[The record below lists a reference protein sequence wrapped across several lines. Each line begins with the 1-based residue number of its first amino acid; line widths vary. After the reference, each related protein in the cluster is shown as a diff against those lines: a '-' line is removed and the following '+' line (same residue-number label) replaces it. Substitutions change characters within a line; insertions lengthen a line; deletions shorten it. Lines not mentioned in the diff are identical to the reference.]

1 LSWQI
6 AELNE
11 RRTQIEDLLKRAG
24 SLDEEKPQLQHQLA
38 RSGELRDSMLQQQA
52 EAGKSQRDK
61 LMIVAAFLLAIVPV
75 MRQSDR
81 LFPRCLGTYSHDP
94 RDPNFCDERTTFS
107 YS

>member
-1 LSWQI
+1 LRELTALCIGLCRQHADRRGDVLSWQI

-61 LMIVAAFLLAIVPV
+61 LMIVAAFLLAIV
-75 MRQSDR
+75 
-81 LFPRCLGTYSHDP
+81 FALGVWAGHSIGH
-94 RDPNFCDERTTFS
+94 
-107 YS
+107 